1 LSDDGHPSDQPVEL
15 DNHNEP
21 QIDTLRVCQVTIAT
35 RMNLQFDGR
44 VIRRSLDSLDWQ
56 GKPLLNL
63 PPCIIIHGCLD
74 LTKREIDIIEDI
86 AAEIKPE

>member
-1 LSDDGHPSDQPVEL
+1 
-15 DNHNEP
+15 
-21 QIDTLRVCQVTIAT
+21 
-35 RMNLQFDGR
+35 MNLQFDGR